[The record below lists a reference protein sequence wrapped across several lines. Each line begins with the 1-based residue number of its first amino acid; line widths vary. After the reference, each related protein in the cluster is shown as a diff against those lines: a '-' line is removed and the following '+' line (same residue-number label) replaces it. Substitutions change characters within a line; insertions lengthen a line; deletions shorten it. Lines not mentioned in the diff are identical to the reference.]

1 MLKPAFPNGPKYV
14 IQTKTRIDSM
24 FLTNIAQNI
33 SPGPAKYST
42 ISKFGGL
49 INPTIGNSIRF
60 LNLENSSSKGTIQ
73 KMAGQVSMKLIM

>member
-1 MLKPAFPNGPKYV
+1 VHRKLISKVNAMSKAQTIDSTASIQRSNTKQSTITPGPGHYMIKPAFPNGPKYV

-42 ISKFGGL
+42 I
-49 INPTIGNSIRF
+49 
-60 LNLENSSSKGTIQ
+60 
-73 KMAGQVSMKLIM
+73 

>member
-1 MLKPAFPNGPKYV
+1 MIKPAFPNGPKYV

-42 ISKFGGL
+42 ISKFGG
-49 INPTIGNSIRF
+49 
-60 LNLENSSSKGTIQ
+60 
-73 KMAGQVSMKLIM
+73 